1 MADLRAEGLVMQ
13 QLSGHCCFP
22 YLYGFTEAGALI
34 MEHIC
39 SNVQMT
45 KNMTQHCVHLLKQR
59 AQIERVGSILPGSLL
74 RLYHF
79 YTIKGFCTTIFMVKI
94 S

>member
-13 QLSGHCCFP
+13 QLSGHFCFP

-39 SNVQMT
+39 SNDQ
-45 KNMTQHCVHLLKQR
+45 KHCVHLLKQR